1 MNKLLISFA
10 LFGTLYGLYG
20 SLSCVGAAP
29 TKTPKADTNVETR
42 ITAQQLTYL
51 ADKQRV
57 IFDKNVHVQRPDFEL
72 WADKL
77 TVYMKPP
84 QKKSQT
90 QKTTSSG
97 LPDGMAT
104 GDVDR
109 IVAERNVRMEREGRS
124 GTCDKATYT
133 MDNSVLLMEGN
144 PRLTDGDN
152 TVTGEVI
159 RYYTNENRSEVL
171 GGAKKRVEA
180 VFAGS
185 KSPSRRTTE
194 KAAGGH

>member
-10 LFGTLYGLYG
+10 LLGALYG
-20 SLSCVGAAP
+20 SLSYVEAAP
-29 TKTPKADTNVETR
+29 ANPPKADTNVETR

-57 IFDKNVHVQRPDFEL
+57 MFEKNVHVQRPDFEL

-84 QKKSQT
+84 QKKT
-90 QKTTSSG
+90 QKQKNASNG
-97 LPDGMAT
+97 LPEGMAT

-109 IVAERNVRMEREGRS
+109 IVAEHNVRMEREGRS
-124 GTCDKATYT
+124 GTCNKATYT
-133 MDNSVLLMEGN
+133 MDNGVLLMEGN

-180 VFAGS
+180 IFSGS
-185 KSPSRRTTE
+185 KPSGRRTIE
-194 KAAGGH
+194 KGAGER

>member
-10 LFGTLYGLYG
+10 LLGALYGA
-20 SLSCVGAAP
+20 LSYAEAAP
-29 TKTPKADTNVETR
+29 ANAPKADTNVETR

-57 IFDKNVHVQRPDFEL
+57 MFEKNVHVQRPDFEL

-84 QKKSQT
+84 QKKT
-90 QKTTSSG
+90 QKQKNASTG
-97 LPDGMAT
+97 LPEGMAT

-124 GTCDKATYT
+124 GICDKATYT
-133 MDNSVLLMEGN
+133 MDNGVLLMEGN

-180 VFAGS
+180 IFSGS
-185 KSPSRRTTE
+185 KPSGRRTME
-194 KAAGGH
+194 KGAGER